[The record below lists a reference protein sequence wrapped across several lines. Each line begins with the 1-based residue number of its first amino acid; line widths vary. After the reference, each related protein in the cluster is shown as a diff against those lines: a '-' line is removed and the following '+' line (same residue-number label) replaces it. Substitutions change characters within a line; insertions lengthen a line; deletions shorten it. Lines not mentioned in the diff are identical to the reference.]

1 MEEPK
6 PSGDIVQIETPEHV
20 VFEYELAGPGSR
32 VLAALIDFM
41 LVGLVMLGLF
51 IFVLVLVG
59 GDLQGIGPY
68 AVALGIVAAFVTLW
82 GYPILFELYLRGQT
96 PGKRS
101 LGLRVIQEGGFALTP
116 SIVLARNFM
125 RIVDF
130 LPAFYGLG
138 LLVMVFNRRY
148 KRLGDFVAGTLVIRE
163 KNVATA
169 SAPRT
174 SLPRRTTAAGEEIV
188 AALRR
193 GGVHRLPKAQV
204 QLIEDFLDRRDG
216 MSPDARRRIA
226 LQLATA
232 VRAVVETD
240 HLMAS
245 ERLLEGVAAA
255 VQAGEPGPAGGAP

>member
-6 PSGDIVQIETPEHV
+6 PPGDIVQIETPEHV

-32 VLAALIDFM
+32 VLATVIDFM
-41 LVGLVMLGLF
+41 LIGLVLLGLF
-51 IFVLVLVG
+51 IFCMILVG
-59 GDLQGIGPY
+59 GDFSGLGPY
-68 AVALGIVAAFVTLW
+68 AVALGIVAAFLTIW
-82 GYPILFELYLRGQT
+82 GYPILFELYMRGQT

-130 LPAFYGLG
+130 LPGFYGLG
-138 LLVMVFNRRY
+138 LLVMIFNRRY

-163 KNVATA
+163 RNVSTS

-174 SLPRRTTAAGEEIV
+174 SLPRRVSAAGEEVV

-193 GGVHRLPKAQV
+193 GGVHRLSKAQI
-204 QLIEDFLDRRDG
+204 QLIEDFLDRRDA
-216 MSPDARRRIA
+216 MAPDARRRIA

-240 HLMAS
+240 LITS
-245 ERLLEGVAAA
+245 ERLLEGVPAAYHGDPPA
-255 VQAGEPGPAGGAP
+255 PGEGAP